1 MHEKETAVPPNV
13 GIDIQPFVGMLNFVS
28 WGVNL

>member
-1 MHEKETAVPPNV
+1 MHEKETAVPPNL
-13 GIDIQPFVGMLNFVS
+13 GIEIQSFVGVLNFVS